1 VYRGAL
7 QPQPPAHPPE
17 PAPAGRHFGG
27 WREKRRGGAVGTR
40 ATPVQCAVPALSMHV
55 TWCNIAIIGTISV
68 GSVTINITNTIGN
81 QSRERQGIMMMIE
94 QIAYRNRRE
103 VYAIKRRKRKEAYA
117 LALLSIFDLSP
128 MFLVNVSN

>member
-1 VYRGAL
+1 
-7 QPQPPAHPPE
+7 
-17 PAPAGRHFGG
+17 
-27 WREKRRGGAVGTR
+27 
-40 ATPVQCAVPALSMHV
+40 MHV